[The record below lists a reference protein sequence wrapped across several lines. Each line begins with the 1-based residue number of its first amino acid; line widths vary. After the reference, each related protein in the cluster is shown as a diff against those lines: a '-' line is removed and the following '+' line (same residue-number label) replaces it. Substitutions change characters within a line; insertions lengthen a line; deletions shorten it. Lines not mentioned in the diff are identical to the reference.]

1 MSLQYAVSSELNG
14 VSNIKI
20 TYTLNV
26 MASGL
31 GVMLGPSLSGA
42 LLDKYNRDYKIIFEL
57 SLACFIFSMIMFS
70 FVKLSLM
77 YAKNISRRQETRLM

>member
-1 MSLQYAVSSELNG
+1 MSLQYPVSTEING
-14 VSNIKI
+14 ASNIKT

-31 GVMLGPSLSGA
+31 GVMIGPLISGA

-57 SLACFIFSMIMFS
+57 SLVCFIFSIIMFS
-70 FVKLSLM
+70 FAKLLII
-77 YAKNISRRQETRLM
+77 YAKHIRSQQETTLI

>member
-1 MSLQYAVSSELNG
+1 MSLQYAVSTELNG
-14 VSNIKI
+14 VSRIKV

-31 GVMLGPSLSGA
+31 GVMVGPSLSGA

-70 FVKLSLM
+70 FVKLSIL
-77 YAKNISRRQETRLM
+77 YAKSIQRQQGNRLV

>member
-1 MSLQYAVSSELNG
+1 MSLQYALSSELNG

-57 SLACFIFSMIMFS
+57 SFLKTLWA
-70 FVKLSLM
+70 VNKLC
-77 YAKNISRRQETRLM
+77 YKIKKNFTLT